1 MPFIPTYPLCVL
13 ALHPYLSPPSSPSS
27 PSTASTTRS
36 ISSIAWPLAPSHLPF
51 SPPTSAHTSTLHSS
65 TTSISASRFTS
76 PQSKWRTL
84 TPPLSLHVFT
94 GILLSVVT
102 EIHNTRWFWRHSKT
116 PLQWLLGTRPS
127 WYVFFWSYIYYLS
140 HFLHMFRTLFTIA
153 RSIWSLGWS
162 IWPWRCSMKCQ
173 RIILCLI
180 TRSLNFVM
188 VDNDTNF

>member
-140 HFLHMFRTLFTIA
+140 HFLHMFRTLLTIA
-153 RSIWSLGWS
+153 RSIWS
-162 IWPWRCSMKCQ
+162 ICQ
-173 RIILCLI
+173 FGLEGVRWNAREELCVL
-180 TRSLNFVM
+180 
-188 VDNDTNF
+188 